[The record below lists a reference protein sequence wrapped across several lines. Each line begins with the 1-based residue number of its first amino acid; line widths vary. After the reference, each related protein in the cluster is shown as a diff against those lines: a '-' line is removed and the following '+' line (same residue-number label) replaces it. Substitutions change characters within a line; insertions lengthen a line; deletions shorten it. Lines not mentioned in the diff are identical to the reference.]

1 MLTKILQN
9 KNSAERAKQ
18 CKNYFLEKGY
28 LHNDITG
35 WEKIET
41 FDKFNLDPSMEGIPT
56 QLYQDYELKEQK
68 FIERDLL
75 GKKIGTKSNFVK
87 VFKDTY
93 HPGASEDFLRYKE
106 WKNKKDK
113 KEFAEKINK
122 PIFN

>member
-87 VFKDTY
+87 VLKDTY
-93 HPGASEDFLRYKE
+93 HTGASEDFLRYKE